1 MNLHWKFW
9 VPTCVHVGEKIVNK
23 KSGIF
28 QEFGRSVF
36 IVTGRRSSKMNGSL
50 DDLTDALGELGL
62 EFSIFDDV
70 EENPSFTTV
79 EKAANECR
87 DFGAD
92 LVIGLGGGSP
102 MDAAKAVAILA
113 ANPGLS
119 AQELYDSSNYTSALP
134 VIAIPT
140 TAGTGSEVTQYSV
153 LTSHEGVKAGF
164 ASDLAFPRHAMLDPR
179 YTLKMPKDITISTA
193 VDALSHA
200 LEGLLA
206 ETSNPL
212 SDVLAQDAADKIK
225 RALPKVLEMP
235 DDLRWRQELL
245 LASTEAGM
253 VIAQT
258 GTTLIHAMGYPL
270 TTIKGLKHGIANAV
284 LIVPV
289 LSHISLTEPERVK
302 KVVEVFGSVENLRS
316 FLEKVGVYDVK
327 VMISDKEAH
336 DWARRA
342 IESKHI
348 RKTPG
353 FFTETDLVR
362 IYSSL

>member
-119 AQELYDSSNYTSALP
+119 AQELYDSSITLRRFPLSQSPPPRAR
-134 VIAIPT
+134 
-140 TAGTGSEVTQYSV
+140 EVK
-153 LTSHEGVKAGF
+153 L
-164 ASDLAFPRHAMLDPR
+164 R
-179 YTLKMPKDITISTA
+179 STA
-193 VDALSHA
+193 FSQAM
-200 LEGLLA
+200 
-206 ETSNPL
+206 
-212 SDVLAQDAADKIK
+212 
-225 RALPKVLEMP
+225 KV
-235 DDLRWRQELL
+235 
-245 LASTEAGM
+245 
-253 VIAQT
+253 
-258 GTTLIHAMGYPL
+258 
-270 TTIKGLKHGIANAV
+270 
-284 LIVPV
+284 
-289 LSHISLTEPERVK
+289 
-302 KVVEVFGSVENLRS
+302 
-316 FLEKVGVYDVK
+316 
-327 VMISDKEAH
+327 
-336 DWARRA
+336 
-342 IESKHI
+342 
-348 RKTPG
+348 
-353 FFTETDLVR
+353 
-362 IYSSL
+362 